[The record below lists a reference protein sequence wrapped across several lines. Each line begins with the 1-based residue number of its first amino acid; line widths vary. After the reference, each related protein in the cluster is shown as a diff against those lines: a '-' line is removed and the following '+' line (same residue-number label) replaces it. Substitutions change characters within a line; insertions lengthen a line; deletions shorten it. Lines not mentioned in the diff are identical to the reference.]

1 MENKME
7 QKISLIFGGTSAER
21 DLSLRTFHSVYSEL
35 QKFKADRNL
44 YQHIYYIN
52 EAGQVIKK
60 TVNFDK
66 GPDFYISSKGKR
78 LSIGETIHEIEK
90 NDEFVFSLLYGLYG
104 EDGHYQG
111 IAKTLN
117 IKSSFGS
124 VLSCSLSKSKFHCSK
139 YIESRYP
146 ELEPIPCIAIR
157 AQDVDSLEDKLAPFY
172 NQELVIK
179 PNSLGTSMF
188 AERILMNDGTIH
200 AIQTLILDILK
211 YDEIALVQKYIAGE
225 EYSCGCIENSDSV
238 EVLPLILVR
247 TKDGFFGRK
256 EKLSKIGVSERI
268 IPAQY
273 NSYTEIIASISQQIF
288 SDLMFENMCR
298 FDFIVSNGRIYFLE
312 ANSLPGLSSAS
323 FFPKMLK
330 EINMTI
336 SDLIKLTYQNSL
348 KKCPRETHINHL
360 KCLGGAA

>member
-1 MENKME
+1 MENKM
-7 QKISLIFGGTSAER
+7 QHKMSLIFGGTSAER

-35 QKFKADRNL
+35 QKIKTDRNL
-44 YQHIYYIN
+44 YLHIYYIN
-52 EAGQVIKK
+52 EAGLVIKK
-60 TVNFDK
+60 AVNFDK
-66 GPDFYISSKGKR
+66 GPDYYITSKGK
-78 LSIGETIHEIEK
+78 LLTIAETINEIEK
-90 NDEFVFSLLYGLYG
+90 NDEFIFSLLYGLYG

-124 VLSCSLSKSKFHCSK
+124 VLSCSLSKSKFHFSK

-157 AQDVDSLEDKLAPFY
+157 PQDVDSLEEKLAPFY

-188 AERILMNDGTIH
+188 TERVFLNDGAINTIEK
-200 AIQTLILDILK
+200 LILEILK
-211 YDEIALVQKYIAGE
+211 YDEIALVQKYISGE

-268 IPAQY
+268 IPTQY
-273 NSYTEIIASISQQIF
+273 NSYTEIMASTSKRIF

-298 FDFIVSNGRIYFLE
+298 FDFIVSNGRVYFLE

-323 FFPKMLK
+323 FFPKMLN
-330 EINMTI
+330 EINMNI

-360 KCLGGAA
+360 TCLGGAA